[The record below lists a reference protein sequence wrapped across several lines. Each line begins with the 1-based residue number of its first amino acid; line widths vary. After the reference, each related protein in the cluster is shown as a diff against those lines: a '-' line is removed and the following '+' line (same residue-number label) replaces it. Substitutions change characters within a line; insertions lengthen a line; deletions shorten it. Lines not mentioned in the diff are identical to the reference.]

1 MPSFMITFRP
11 HPLEP
16 SVLDTFLTL
25 FFGSDLFTTSKEYKY
40 NIEKDGT
47 PDRHFH
53 IFITTTIRDK
63 EKLYKYFQVKE
74 FKQFKEWICK
84 KETEFQHG
92 LNIIL
97 VSDKLYR
104 RNDRLYRIGYV
115 SKDKPSPYNDIL
127 TTNMDSAL
135 IKQGLDYM
143 IEYDRI
149 HTQKKDYSKDI
160 KSLTMK
166 TVLPEVMYYHEEKDI
181 PLDLEIFDK
190 MNEDG
195 VFTINLTDAQ
205 EEKVIRQL
213 CIYYGY
219 KFKKKP
225 FDSTIQPTFK
235 QFCEEPPVHKIDC
248 GYTLIYGEKKCNK
261 CLEVFPCEKH
271 KEGGT

>member
-11 HPLEP
+11 HPQEP

-25 FFGSDLFTTSKEYKY
+25 FFGCDLFTECKEYKY

-53 IFITTTIRDK
+53 IFITSDIRDK

-74 FKQFKEWICK
+74 FKQFKQWICK

-97 VSDKLYR
+97 VSDKIYR

-115 SKDKPSPYNDIL
+115 SKDKPSPYNNIL
-127 TTNMDSAL
+127 STNMDHTI

-149 HTQKKDYSKDI
+149 HTTTKDYSKDI
-160 KSLTMK
+160 KNLTMK
-166 TVLPEVMYYHEEKDI
+166 TILPEVMYYHEEKKL
-181 PLDLEIFDK
+181 PLDEDIFDL
-190 MNEDG
+190 MALDG
-195 VFTINLTDAQ
+195 VFTINLTEAQ
-205 EEKVIRQL
+205 ERKIIRQL
-213 CIYYGY
+213 RIYYN
-219 KFKKKP
+219 K
-225 FDSTIQPTFK
+225 TIEIKNFVNVSNPAQKCCFASDIIIEKTKQQTFTEYL
-235 QFCEEPPVHKIDC
+235 QE
-248 GYTLIYGEKKCNK
+248 
-261 CLEVFPCEKH
+261 
-271 KEGGT
+271 EGGT